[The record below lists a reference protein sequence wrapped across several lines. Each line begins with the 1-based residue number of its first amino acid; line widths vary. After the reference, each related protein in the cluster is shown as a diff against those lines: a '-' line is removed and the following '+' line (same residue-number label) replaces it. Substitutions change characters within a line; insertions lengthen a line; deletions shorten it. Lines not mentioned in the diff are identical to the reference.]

1 MVKADYLRDFGL
13 NVFMICEHI
22 NEQLKHIDYKSC
34 QNQSTDYCES
44 TFFVRYQFSWFLR
57 MILTTNLDNNC
68 CEIQTRLY
76 PCVGLTS
83 KKWSFK

>member
-34 QNQSTDYCES
+34 QNQSTDY
-44 TFFVRYQFSWFLR
+44 
-57 MILTTNLDNNC
+57 
-68 CEIQTRLY
+68 
-76 PCVGLTS
+76 
-83 KKWSFK
+83 